1 MNAIERTLLYA
12 LPLALIIVEAIALVV
27 GSPAAPHHFLNP
39 VNRNTDFTVAAVA
52 VTTVTIWRTEATRVL
67 LLGLFLEGLRLTW
80 LAWRHVSLLDSLSST
95 GLGFWCACLMLA
107 VARVATCPASA
118 RRQALDSAALT
129 FALPATI
136 PLLGFFLWLTD
147 ILRSSTTYDL
157 YLYVFDGLLPVP
169 IVQIIAVAFAQ
180 HHWMAAIFTFVYHI
194 LIGVGGIY
202 VVLQRQPDGEL
213 RGHLISRWLLAGILG
228 YLLYFVVPAVGP
240 LFAFASEFPNHLPDP
255 SDVKLSLLT
264 ILGDEPRN
272 AMPSLHAAWTYLIMI
287 AALKMSRLAQA
298 AALLFTVATLLAT
311 MGLGEHYFV
320 DLVVALP
327 FAVAV
332 EAIAALA
339 GPTLTARRIW
349 IAIGAS
355 AMTVVW
361 LLTLRYGV
369 DSLRATPWVAGAMV
383 LGTIAASI
391 WLLARLANDQRDRLS
406 GSGCRP
412 SALSARPLGEAARY
426 LFGRREATS
435 RFL

>member
-12 LPLALIIVEAIALVV
+12 LPFALVIIEVIAQVV

-67 LLGLFLEGLRLTW
+67 LLGMFLEGLRLAW
-80 LAWRHVSLLDSLSST
+80 LAWHQVSLVDSLSST
-95 GLGFWCACLMLA
+95 GLGFWCACLILA
-107 VARVATCPASA
+107 FVRVAKCPTSA
-118 RRQALDSAALT
+118 RRQALDSAVLT
-129 FALPATI
+129 FALPATV

-147 ILRSSTTYDL
+147 VLRSSTTYDL

-169 IVQIIAVAFAQ
+169 IVQIIGVAFTQ
-180 HHWMAAIFTFVYHI
+180 QRWMAEIFTFVYHI

-240 LFAFASEFPNHLPDP
+240 LYAFRSEFPNHLPDP
-255 SDVKLSLLT
+255 ADVKLSLLT

-287 AALKMSRLAQA
+287 AAMKMSHIARA
-298 AALLFTVATLLAT
+298 AALVFTVATLIAT

-332 EAIAALA
+332 EAIAALS
-339 GPTLTARRIW
+339 GPTLTAQRVW
-349 IAIGAS
+349 IVIAAS
-355 AMTVVW
+355 AMTVLW
-361 LLTLRYGV
+361 LLTFRYGV
-369 DSLRATPWVAGAMV
+369 NSLRATPWIAGAMV
-383 LGTIAASI
+383 LGTIAGSI

-406 GSGCRP
+406 GS
-412 SALSARPLGEAARY
+412 STLA
-426 LFGRREATS
+426 FGRRRPA
-435 RFL
+435 RALGRAPNP